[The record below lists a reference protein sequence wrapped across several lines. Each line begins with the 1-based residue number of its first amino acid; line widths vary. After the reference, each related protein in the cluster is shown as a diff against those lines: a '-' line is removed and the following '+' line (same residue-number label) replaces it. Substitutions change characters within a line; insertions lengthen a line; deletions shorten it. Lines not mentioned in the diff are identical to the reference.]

1 MAIED
6 DLQDKLLKLGIVSD
20 TLASAWGKG
29 AQSAKARQLAED
41 LLTKKLQD
49 KLKLD
54 QESANQKAKEIIE
67 AERQASREAKLSKD
81 REAAAK
87 QLASDF
93 VNLTKGA
100 ISSGQALYTS
110 DKAFSSVTPTLE
122 MMGQVVKTVSSALS
136 GLTSGIP
143 ILEGI
148 SAGANKMIGIGVD
161 ITTQVAKMQ
170 LENAQMFVDT
180 YTKLSQ
186 AGLNF
191 GGNMDDMVKA
201 AGEGG
206 MSLMNYQKF
215 VLANT
220 ESLKNM
226 GGTMDQAAS
235 RVMKMSKS
243 ALENNSRLLIEM
255 GGYDAVAGALAN
267 FSGMLTKAG
276 VNTVAIQGQMNATSS
291 KYLESLKMIEA
302 VTGQTAKEQLKEQEE
317 ALKNVAF
324 QRKYRELA
332 AEDPAKA
339 AAMMSTLSEVTATFG
354 KSGADYYKELAATG
368 RVISENNLQYRAF
381 GSAYAKTI
389 DGMNANRIA
398 FGKDTEGRLR
408 ANGETLK
415 ANKGAIEANLAA
427 TAGIDSLAYAVKEGA
442 VPTIGQ
448 FNSDVLA
455 GTEKRENFLDA
466 QAKAAADQRKNE
478 GESSEG
484 ARKGTEAL
492 NKTQMEMDKLNQ
504 KQIGKMGDL
513 VVTLNQLQVKLIE
526 TFGPKLSTAVNMF
539 SIAIKKIAEELG
551 IKAPTKI
558 STAIENELH
567 DPIEEFDPATQQM
580 VSRGAQRS
588 SVGTT
593 SLNAKSKY
601 SKKGTVAF
609 TKSNAADLGLKIA
622 AGGTVNE
629 KEGTDPASI
638 QAAALIQDLF
648 GDHFGGFTS
657 VGPRGKPETGNS
669 YHTTGQA
676 LDFVLKEEPTDEDG
690 KALID
695 KIRKHLRANGL
706 KDLEI
711 LDEYNHPSDRA
722 TGKHFHVAVDKL
734 MAKGGIT
741 EGPSI
746 AGEAGPEAVVP
757 LPDGRSIPVKM
768 DVSEMVSKLEEM
780 ISVMKDQRDIS
791 ERTFTA
797 MQ

>member
-29 AQSAKARQLAED
+29 AQSAKARELAEKM
-41 LLTKKLQD
+41 LTQKLQD
-49 KLKLD
+49 RLKLD
-54 QESANQKAKEIIE
+54 KESANQKAKEIIE

-276 VNTVAIQGQMNATSS
+276 VNTVAIQGQMNATSA

-302 VTGQTAKEQLKEQEE
+302 ITGQTAKEQQKEQEE
-317 ALKNVAF
+317 AMKNVAF
-324 QRKYRELA
+324 QRKIRELGP
-332 AEDPAKA
+332 EEA
-339 AAMMSTLSEVTATFG
+339 AAMMSTLSEVTAMFG

-368 RVISENNLQYRAF
+368 RIISEQNLMYNAF
-381 GSAYAKTI
+381 GSGYAKTI

-398 FGKDTEGRLR
+398 FGKDTEGRLK
-408 ANGETLK
+408 ANADTLK
-415 ANKGAIEANLAA
+415 SNKGAIDATLAA
-427 TAGIDSLAYAVKEGA
+427 NAANDSLAYAVKEG
-442 VPTIGQ
+442 VLPTIAQ
-448 FNSDVLA
+448 FSSDVLT
-455 GTEKRENFLDA
+455 GTEKRENYLDA
-466 QAKAAADQRKNE
+466 ATKAIADQRKNE

-539 SIAIKKIAEELG
+539 STAIKKIAEELG

-558 STAIENELH
+558 STAIDNELH

-690 KALID
+690 KALIE

-706 KDLEI
+706 KDLEV

>member
-54 QESANQKAKEIIE
+54 KESANQKAKEIIE

-93 VNLTKGA
+93 VNLTKSA

-143 ILEGI
+143 ILEGVT
-148 SAGANKMIGIGVD
+148 AGTNKIIGVGID

-302 VTGQTAKEQLKEQEE
+302 VTGQTAKEQQKEQEE
-317 ALKNVAF
+317 AMKNVAF
-324 QRKYRELA
+324 QRKVRELA

-339 AAMMSTLSEVTATFG
+339 AAMQQTLSEVTATFG

-368 RVISENNLQYRAF
+368 RIISEQNLQYRAF
-381 GSAYAKTI
+381 GSGYAKTI

-398 FGKDTEGRLR
+398 FGKDTEGRLK
-408 ANGETLK
+408 ANADTLK
-415 ANKGAIEANLAA
+415 ANKGAIDANLAA
-427 TAGIDSLAYAVKEGA
+427 TAGIDSLAYAVKDGM
-442 VPTIGQ
+442 VPVIGQ
-448 FNSDVLA
+448 FNSDVLS
-455 GTEKRENFLDA
+455 GSEKRENYLNA
-466 QAKAAADQRKNE
+466 ATKAIADQRKSE
-478 GESSEG
+478 GESSKG
-484 ARKGTEAL
+484 AIKGTVAL
-492 NKTQMEMDKLNQ
+492 NETQMKMDKMNQ
-504 KQIGKMGDL
+504 SQIGKMGDL

-539 SIAIKKIAEELG
+539 GTAIKNIAKELG
-551 IKAPTKI
+551 IQAPTKI
-558 STAIENELH
+558 SSAIDNELR
-567 DPIEEFDPATQQM
+567 DTGVEIDRTGAAIG
-580 VSRGAQRS
+580 VGAQRS
-588 SVGTT
+588 AVGTT
-593 SLNAKSKY
+593 SLKAQSKY

-622 AGGTVNE
+622 SGGTVNE
-629 KEGTDPASI
+629 KDGTDPASI

-657 VGPRGKPETGNS
+657 VGPRGKPEKGNS

-690 KALID
+690 KALIE

-757 LPDGRSIPVKM
+757 LPDGRSIPVNL
-768 DVSEMVSKLEEM
+768 DISEMVGKLEEM

>member
-1 MAIED
+1 
-6 DLQDKLLKLGIVSD
+6 
-20 TLASAWGKG
+20 
-29 AQSAKARQLAED
+29 
-41 LLTKKLQD
+41 
-49 KLKLD
+49 
-54 QESANQKAKEIIE
+54 
-67 AERQASREAKLSKD
+67 
-81 REAAAK
+81 
-87 QLASDF
+87 
-93 VNLTKGA
+93 
-100 ISSGQALYTS
+100 
-110 DKAFSSVTPTLE
+110 

-143 ILEGI
+143 ILEGVT
-148 SAGANKMIGIGVD
+148 AGTNKIIGVGID

-186 AGLNF
+186 VGLNF

-276 VNTVAIQGQMNATSS
+276 VNTVSIQGQMNATSA

-302 VTGQTAKEQLKEQEE
+302 VTGLTAKEQQKEQEE
-317 ALKNVAF
+317 AMKNVAY
-324 QRKYRELA
+324 QRKIRELGP
-332 AEDPAKA
+332 EEA
-339 AAMMSTLSEVTATFG
+339 AAMNAQLIEVTAMFG

-368 RVISENNLQYRAF
+368 RIISEQNLMYNAF
-381 GSAYAKTI
+381 GSGYAKTI

-398 FGKDTEGRLR
+398 FGKDTEGRLK
-408 ANGETLK
+408 ANADTLK
-415 ANKGAIEANLAA
+415 SNKGAIDATLAA
-427 TAGIDSLAYAVKEGA
+427 NAANDSLAYAVKEG
-442 VPTIGQ
+442 VLPTIAQ
-448 FNSDVLA
+448 FNSDVLT
-455 GTEKRENFLDA
+455 GTEKRENYLDA
-466 QAKAAADQRKNE
+466 TTKAIADQRKSE
-478 GESSEG
+478 GESSKG
-484 ARKGTEAL
+484 AIKGTEEL
-492 NKTQMEMDKLNQ
+492 NKTQMKMDKLNQ
-504 KQIGKMGDL
+504 SQIGKMGDL

-526 TFGPKLSTAVNMF
+526 TFGPKLTTAVNMF
-539 SIAIKKIAEELG
+539 GDAIKKIAKELG
-551 IKAPTKI
+551 IQAPTKI
-558 STAIENELH
+558 SSAIDNELRDTGVEI
-567 DPIEEFDPATQQM
+567 DPSTGTATG
-580 VSRGAQRS
+580 VGAQRS
-588 SVGTT
+588 AVGTT
-593 SLNAKSKY
+593 SLKAQSKY

-622 AGGTVNE
+622 SGGTVNE
-629 KEGTDPASI
+629 KDGTDPASI

-657 VGPRGKPETGNS
+657 VGPRGKPEKGNS

-690 KALID
+690 KALIE